1 MILPQLLRG
10 VALVRAVGLAVIIP
24 LACLLID
31 SSIAFSTEPA
41 FALAAGSSQGVAV
54 ESQPALASEAA
65 LASEP
70 VTGQELFQ
78 QQCVGCHLNGGNIIR
93 RGRTLKLAALE
104 RNQLNNQEAIARIAR
119 DGMGQMSGYES
130 ALGEDGDQLVA
141 AWILEQAR
149 DSWPH

>member
-10 VALVRAVGLAVIIP
+10 VALIRAVGLAVIIP

-31 SSIAFSTEPA
+31 SSIAVSSEPA
-41 FALAAGSSQGVAV
+41 FAS
-54 ESQPALASEAA
+54 EPALASEAA

-78 QQCVGCHLNGGNIIR
+78 QHCVGCHLNGGNIIR

-104 RNQLNNQEAIARIAR
+104 RNQINNQEAIARIAR
-119 DGMGQMSGYES
+119 DGIGQMSGY
-130 ALGEDGDQLVA
+130 
-141 AWILEQAR
+141 
-149 DSWPH
+149 